1 MKRFRT
7 ILFSALAAGMAIT
20 ASSCVSERENSLP
33 TSFHVLNDLV
43 SFKHQGGEDIIKVV
57 ADAKPTA
64 TVKSGDEWCT
74 VEYVNQDD
82 TYNFRV
88 TAAAKDLD
96 DLVGDTA
103 VVSISEGYS
112 RKDIKVA
119 RDPDT
124 VKVVADIGMNSSA
137 QQIAAK
143 MYAGINIGNT
153 MEAGANEG
161 SCNSQK
167 APVNR
172 HYIKAL
178 KAAGFNAV
186 RIPCNWYNYLED
198 HEDGVYT
205 IKESWLNHVKD
216 VVTWCISE
224 DLYVV
229 LNAHWD
235 TGWLEDYIFTENEDL
250 QDSINA
256 KQKAIWTQIANKMND
271 FDEHLLFAAMNEPGM
286 NETSSKEDRWQSEP
300 IGLQRLKIYQQTML
314 DAVRA
319 TGGNNA
325 KRVLIM
331 QVPGAS
337 ISVAKD
343 NGFDA
348 TALPTD
354 QVEGR
359 LMAEAHFYEPYQFC
373 LMEKDADWGKMW
385 YYWGAANHVD
395 GSERNAT
402 TDYEERWVDTQMG
415 KLKELFVDKGV
426 PVILGEF
433 GADIRTLG
441 DGEDQGNHEASVAY
455 FAEYVTKTAKTNGIV
470 PFLWETG
477 AVINHKTGDI
487 IKQNIVNS
495 LIKGAAAGHY
505 PY

>member
-1 MKRFRT
+1 MKRFKS
-7 ILFSALAAGMAIT
+7 IFLSALAVGMALT
-20 ASSCVSERENSLP
+20 VSSCVSERESSMA

-57 ADAKPTA
+57 ADAKPSA
-64 TVKSGDEWCT
+64 TVKSGNEWCT

-112 RKDIKVA
+112 RKEVKVA

-124 VKVVADIGMNSSA
+124 VKVVADIGMNSTP
-137 QQIAAK
+137 QQLAAK
-143 MYAGINIGNT
+143 IYAGINIGNT
-153 MEAGANEG
+153 MEAGSTEG
-161 SCNSQK
+161 SWNAQAS
-167 APVNR
+167 PVTR
-172 HYIKAL
+172 QYLRAL
-178 KAAGFNAV
+178 KDAGFNAV
-186 RIPCNWYNYLED
+186 RIPCNWYNYFEST
-198 HEDGVYT
+198 DGSSYT
-205 IKESWLNHVKD
+205 IKQSWLDRVKE

-235 TGWLEDYIFTENEDL
+235 GGWLEDNLFKTSKRE
-250 QDSINA
+250 QINA
-256 KQKAIWTQIANKMND
+256 IQKAIWTQIANTMND

-286 NETSSKEDRWQSEP
+286 NETSGKDDLWKTDAN
-300 IGLQRLKIYQQTML
+300 GLASMKLYQQTML

-373 LMEKDADWGKMW
+373 LMEEDASWGKMW

-402 TDYEERWVDTQMG
+402 TEYEEAWVDTQMG
-415 KLKELFVDKGV
+415 KLKELFVDKGI
-426 PVILGEF
+426 PVILGEY
-433 GADIRTLG
+433 GAIIRTMG
-441 DGEDQGNHEASVAY
+441 EGEDQAKHDASVAY
-455 FAEYVTKTAKTNGIV
+455 FGEYVTKTAKNNGIV
-470 PFLWETG
+470 PFYWETG
-477 AVINHKTGDI
+477 TVINHKTGAV
-487 IKQNIVNS
+487 IKQSVVDG
-495 LIKGAAAGHY
+495 LIKGASAGRY

>member
-1 MKRFRT
+1 MKRFKS
-7 ILFSALAAGMAIT
+7 ILFSALAFGMTLT
-20 ASSCVSERENSLP
+20 AASCVSERENSLP

-57 ADAKPTA
+57 ADAKPSA
-64 TVKSGDEWCT
+64 TVKSGNEWCSI
-74 VEYVNQDD
+74 EYVNQDD

-112 RKDIKVA
+112 RKEVKVA

-143 MYAGINIGNT
+143 IYAGINIGNT
-153 MEAGANEG
+153 MEAGSNEG
-161 SCNSQK
+161 SWNAQS

-186 RIPCNWYNYLED
+186 RIPCCWYNYLES
-198 HEDGVYT
+198 HEDGIYT

-256 KQKAIWTQIANKMND
+256 KQKAIWTQIATKMND

-286 NETSSKEDRWQSEP
+286 NETSGKESLWKTDAN
-300 IGLQRLKIYQQTML
+300 GLESMKLYQQTML

-348 TALPTD
+348 TSLPTD

-373 LMEKDADWGKMW
+373 LMTEDADWGKMW

-402 TDYEERWVDTQMG
+402 TEYEEAWVDTQMG
-415 KLKELFVDKGV
+415 KLKELFVDKGI
-426 PVILGEF
+426 PVILGEYS
-433 GADIRTLG
+433 ASLRTVG
-441 DGEDQGNHEASVAY
+441 EGEDQAKHDASVAY
-455 FAEYVTKTAKTNGIV
+455 FGEYVTKTAKNNGIV
-470 PFLWETG
+470 PFYWETG
-477 AVINHKTGDI
+477 TVINHKTGAV
-487 IKQNIVNS
+487 IKQSVVDG
-495 LIKGAAAGHY
+495 LMKGAAAGRY